1 MGLEIL
7 GRLNAKTQPYQVA
20 SSTFGGLSTSDI
32 AAATKGLTGLE
43 YEYIRS
49 RYLKDQAAMIRLRN
63 AIFDE
68 MLKDIKKPAY
78 RIGLSLCLVIDCC
91 GDNVCQ
97 DCDGRGEIT
106 RDNVKADCDT
116 CGGSGRVYISG
127 RKIAATCGMD
137 HANYLRRYQP
147 KYNNARIRLES
158 IGRKAERIVLGN
170 LKD

>member
-20 SSTFGGLSTSDI
+20 SSTFGSLSMSDI
-32 AAATKGLTGLE
+32 AAATKGLGSVE
-43 YEYIRS
+43 YEYIRA

-63 AIFDE
+63 AIFDN
-68 MLKDIKKPAY
+68 LFKDIKKPAY
-78 RIGLSLCLVIDCC
+78 RIGLSLSLVVDCC
-91 GDNVCQ
+91 GDNICQ
-97 DCDGRGEIT
+97 DCDGRGEVT
-106 RDNVKADCDT
+106 KDNVKAECST
-116 CGGSGRVYISG
+116 CSGTGRVYISG

-137 HANYLRRYQP
+137 HANFLRRYQK

-158 IGRKAERIVLGN
+158 IGRKAERMVLDN